1 MRRCGMAGDGLV
13 MRAASSISVALNRS
27 MAVTQLESNQDFD
40 ALGVWGETG
49 REDGIDAIIVRG
61 DLRPKHG

>member
-1 MRRCGMAGDGLV
+1 MRWCDMAGDRPV
-13 MRAASSISVALNRS
+13 VRAASSISVALNGS
-27 MAVTQLESNQDFD
+27 MAVTRLQSNQDFD
-40 ALGVWGETG
+40 ALGIWGETG